1 LTAKEREQWI
11 HVTENVYFPLLEG
24 TNVYLQQDGF
34 MDKVMMNAA
43 DLPDS
48 ERPIN
53 QHWSWDRI
61 LRSVFIKQADVL
73 QGIYLFEDRFS
84 EDEIRENFNFYEP
97 KTVHES
103 SLSPCIHS
111 ILAARIGDEERA
123 YALYLRTSRLDLDDY
138 NHEVSE
144 GLHITSMAGTWMS
157 IVEGMAGV
165 RVIDG
170 NLSIRPMIPTKW
182 NAYSFQIFFK
192 EQPVH
197 IHVSEKGLEMTNL
210 GADSLDFSVIDNKY
224 TLAAGEKQVITLH

>member
-1 LTAKEREQWI
+1 M
-11 HVTENVYFPLLEG
+11 NVSC
-24 TNVYLQQDGF
+24 
-34 MDKVMMNAA
+34 A
-43 DLPDS
+43 
-48 ERPIN
+48 
-53 QHWSWDRI
+53 
-61 LRSVFIKQADVL
+61 
-73 QGIYLFEDRFS
+73 IYLFEDRFS

-111 ILAARIGDEERA
+111 ILAARIGDHDRA

-165 RVIDG
+165 RVMDG
-170 NLSIRPMIPTKW
+170 KLSVRPMIPKKW
-182 NAYSFQIFFK
+182 KSYSFQIFFK

-197 IHVSEKGLEMTNL
+197 IHVTEKSMELSNL
-210 GADSLDFSVIDNKY
+210 GINVLNFSMLDQTF
-224 TLAAGEKQVITLH
+224 TLGAGEKQVISLP